1 MRKIIISFCI
11 LFAALSLQAQSVN
24 GIRIDGGNTPIL
36 VYLGGNQ
43 ICLPTTTCFIANLN
57 PGHYTVEVF
66 ATRFTRAGERVW
78 KGEKLYKDLVYFD
91 GRGVTEIWVDGRDN
105 MRPERPGRP
114 EQGEHRPGYGYNR
127 VMNDQLFQTFY
138 KEMKNE
144 PFKDDRMKL
153 LNAALAGSDFTSA
166 QCLQLTKL
174 YTFDDDRMEI
184 MKIMY
189 PRIVDKE
196 AFFTVINTLT
206 FSSSKE
212 KMKDFFM
219 VTATLTFSKNKTQ
232 MNDFIR
238 EYEGR

>member
-105 MRPERPGRP
+105 MRPERPSRP

-189 PRIVDKE
+189 PRIVDKD

-206 FSSSKE
+206 FGSSKE
-212 KMKDFFM
+212 KMKDFIIGYG
-219 VTATLTFSKNKTQ
+219 K
-232 MNDFIR
+232 R
-238 EYEGR
+238 

>member
-78 KGEKLYKDLVYFD
+78 KGEKLYKDFVYFD

-105 MRPERPGRP
+105 MRPERPSRP

-206 FSSSKE
+206 FGSSKE
-212 KMKDFFM
+212 KMKDFIIGYG
-219 VTATLTFSKNKTQ
+219 K
-232 MNDFIR
+232 R
-238 EYEGR
+238 

>member
-105 MRPERPGRP
+105 MRPERPSRP

-153 LNAALAGSDFTSA
+153 LNAALAGSDFTSV

-212 KMKDFFM
+212 KMKDFM
-219 VTATLTFSKNKTQ
+219 IGYGK
-232 MNDFIR
+232 R
-238 EYEGR
+238 

>member
-66 ATRFTRAGERVW
+66 VTRFTRAGERVW
-78 KGEKLYKDLVYFD
+78 KGEKLYKDFVYFD

-196 AFFTVINTLT
+196 AFLDRKSV
-206 FSSSKE
+206 
-212 KMKDFFM
+212 
-219 VTATLTFSKNKTQ
+219 V
-232 MNDFIR
+232 
-238 EYEGR
+238 

>member
-36 VYLGGNQ
+36 VYLGGSQ

-66 ATRFTRAGERVW
+66 ATRFTRAGELVW

-153 LNAALAGSDFTSA
+153 LNAALAGSDVTSA
-166 QCLQLTKL
+166 QSLQLTKL
-174 YTFDDDRMEI
+174 YTLDDDRMEI

-212 KMKDFFM
+212 KMKDFIIGYG
-219 VTATLTFSKNKTQ
+219 K
-232 MNDFIR
+232 R
-238 EYEGR
+238 

>member
-105 MRPERPGRP
+105 MRPERPSRP

-127 VMNDQLFQTFY
+127 VMNDQLLQTFY

-206 FSSSKE
+206 FGSSKE
-212 KMKDFFM
+212 KMKDFIIGYG
-219 VTATLTFSKNKTQ
+219 K
-232 MNDFIR
+232 R
-238 EYEGR
+238 

>member
-11 LFAALSLQAQSVN
+11 LFAAISLQAQSVN

-78 KGEKLYKDLVYFD
+78 KGEKLYKDFVYFD
-91 GRGVTEIWVDGRDN
+91 GRGVKEIWVDGRDN
-105 MRPERPGRP
+105 IRPERPGRP
-114 EQGEHRPGYGYNR
+114 DQGEHRPGYGHNR

-212 KMKDFFM
+212 KMKDFM
-219 VTATLTFSKNKTQ
+219 IGYGK
-232 MNDFIR
+232 R
-238 EYEGR
+238 

>member
-36 VYLGGNQ
+36 VYLEGNQ

-78 KGEKLYKDLVYFD
+78 KGEKLYKDFVYFD

-212 KMKDFFM
+212 KMKDFIIGYG
-219 VTATLTFSKNKTQ
+219 K
-232 MNDFIR
+232 R
-238 EYEGR
+238 

>member
-144 PFKDDRMKL
+144 PFKDDRMKM

-212 KMKDFFM
+212 KMKDFIIGYG
-219 VTATLTFSKNKTQ
+219 K
-232 MNDFIR
+232 R
-238 EYEGR
+238 

>member
-105 MRPERPGRP
+105 MRPERPSRP

-212 KMKDFFM
+212 KIKDFIIGYG
-219 VTATLTFSKNKTQ
+219 K
-232 MNDFIR
+232 R
-238 EYEGR
+238 

>member
-78 KGEKLYKDLVYFD
+78 KGEKLYKDFVYFD

-153 LNAALAGSDFTSA
+153 LNAALAGYDFTSA

-212 KMKDFFM
+212 KMKDFIIGYG
-219 VTATLTFSKNKTQ
+219 K
-232 MNDFIR
+232 R
-238 EYEGR
+238 

>member
-105 MRPERPGRP
+105 MRPERPSRP

-144 PFKDDRMKL
+144 SFKDDRMKL

-206 FSSSKE
+206 FGSSKE
-212 KMKDFFM
+212 KMKDFIIGYG
-219 VTATLTFSKNKTQ
+219 K
-232 MNDFIR
+232 R
-238 EYEGR
+238 

>member
-1 MRKIIISFCI
+1 MREIIISFCI

-127 VMNDQLFQTFY
+127 VMNDQIFQTFY

-206 FSSSKE
+206 FGSSKE
-212 KMKDFFM
+212 KMKDFIIGYG
-219 VTATLTFSKNKTQ
+219 K
-232 MNDFIR
+232 R
-238 EYEGR
+238 

>member
-78 KGEKLYKDLVYFD
+78 KGEKLYKDFVYFD
-91 GRGVTEIWVDGRDN
+91 GRGVKEIWVDGRDN
-105 MRPERPGRP
+105 IRPESPGRP
-114 EQGEHRPGYGYNR
+114 DQGEHRPGYGYNR

-174 YTFDDDRMEI
+174 YTFDDGRMEI

-212 KMKDFFM
+212 KMKDFIIGYG
-219 VTATLTFSKNKTQ
+219 K
-232 MNDFIR
+232 R
-238 EYEGR
+238 

>member
-105 MRPERPGRP
+105 MRPERPSRP

-212 KMKDFFM
+212 KMKDFIIGYG
-219 VTATLTFSKNKTQ
+219 K
-232 MNDFIR
+232 R
-238 EYEGR
+238 

>member
-78 KGEKLYKDLVYFD
+78 KGEKLYKDFVYFD
-91 GRGVTEIWVDGRDN
+91 GRGVTEIWVDRRDN

-212 KMKDFFM
+212 KMKDFIIGYG
-219 VTATLTFSKNKTQ
+219 K
-232 MNDFIR
+232 R
-238 EYEGR
+238 

>member
-174 YTFDDDRMEI
+174 YTFYDDMIEI

-212 KMKDFFM
+212 KMKDFIIGYG
-219 VTATLTFSKNKTQ
+219 K
-232 MNDFIR
+232 R
-238 EYEGR
+238 

>member
-153 LNAALAGSDFTSA
+153 LNAALAGYDFTSA

-212 KMKDFFM
+212 KMKDFIIGYG
-219 VTATLTFSKNKTQ
+219 K
-232 MNDFIR
+232 R
-238 EYEGR
+238 

>member
-11 LFAALSLQAQSVN
+11 LLAALSLQAQSVN

-78 KGEKLYKDLVYFD
+78 KGEKLYKDFVYFD

-212 KMKDFFM
+212 KMKDFIIGYG
-219 VTATLTFSKNKTQ
+219 K
-232 MNDFIR
+232 R
-238 EYEGR
+238 

>member
-1 MRKIIISFCI
+1 MRKMIISFCI

-127 VMNDQLFQTFY
+127 VMNDQLVQTFY

-153 LNAALAGSDFTSA
+153 LNAALAGSAFTSA

-212 KMKDFFM
+212 KMKDFIIGYG
-219 VTATLTFSKNKTQ
+219 K
-232 MNDFIR
+232 R
-238 EYEGR
+238 

>member
-144 PFKDDRMKL
+144 PFKDARMKL

-212 KMKDFFM
+212 KMKDFIIWYG
-219 VTATLTFSKNKTQ
+219 K
-232 MNDFIR
+232 R
-238 EYEGR
+238 

>member
-196 AFFTVINTLT
+196 AVFTVINTLT

-212 KMKDFFM
+212 KMKDFIIGYG
-219 VTATLTFSKNKTQ
+219 K
-232 MNDFIR
+232 R
-238 EYEGR
+238 

>member
-91 GRGVTEIWVDGRDN
+91 WRGVTEIWVDGRDN
-105 MRPERPGRP
+105 MRPERPSRP

-206 FSSSKE
+206 FGSSKE
-212 KMKDFFM
+212 KMKDFIIGYG
-219 VTATLTFSKNKTQ
+219 K
-232 MNDFIR
+232 R
-238 EYEGR
+238 

>member
-91 GRGVTEIWVDGRDN
+91 GRGVTERWVDGRDN

-212 KMKDFFM
+212 KMKDFIIGYG
-219 VTATLTFSKNKTQ
+219 K
-232 MNDFIR
+232 R
-238 EYEGR
+238 

>member
-1 MRKIIISFCI
+1 MRKIIISFCF

-212 KMKDFFM
+212 KMKDFIIGYG
-219 VTATLTFSKNKTQ
+219 K
-232 MNDFIR
+232 R
-238 EYEGR
+238 

>member
-36 VYLGGNQ
+36 VYLGGSQ

-212 KMKDFFM
+212 KMKDFIIGYG
-219 VTATLTFSKNKTQ
+219 K
-232 MNDFIR
+232 R
-238 EYEGR
+238 

>member
-78 KGEKLYKDLVYFD
+78 KGKKLYKDFVYFD
-91 GRGVTEIWVDGRDN
+91 GRGVKEIWVDGRDN
-105 MRPERPGRP
+105 IRPERPGRP
-114 EQGEHRPGYGYNR
+114 DQGEHRPGYGYNR

-212 KMKDFFM
+212 KMKDFM
-219 VTATLTFSKNKTQ
+219 IGYGK
-232 MNDFIR
+232 R
-238 EYEGR
+238 

>member
-1 MRKIIISFCI
+1 MRKIILSFCF

-212 KMKDFFM
+212 KMKDFIIGYG
-219 VTATLTFSKNKTQ
+219 K
-232 MNDFIR
+232 R
-238 EYEGR
+238 

>member
-1 MRKIIISFCI
+1 MREIIISFCI

-105 MRPERPGRP
+105 MRPDQE
-114 EQGEHRPGYGYNR
+114 EHRPGYGHNR

-206 FSSSKE
+206 FGSSKE
-212 KMKDFFM
+212 KMKDFIIGYG
-219 VTATLTFSKNKTQ
+219 K
-232 MNDFIR
+232 R
-238 EYEGR
+238 

>member
-1 MRKIIISFCI
+1 MRKIIIRFCI

-212 KMKDFFM
+212 KMKDFIIGYG
-219 VTATLTFSKNKTQ
+219 K
-232 MNDFIR
+232 R
-238 EYEGR
+238 

>member
-1 MRKIIISFCI
+1 MRKIVISFCI

-212 KMKDFFM
+212 KMKDFIIGYG
-219 VTATLTFSKNKTQ
+219 K
-232 MNDFIR
+232 R
-238 EYEGR
+238 

>member
-105 MRPERPGRP
+105 MRPERPSRP

-153 LNAALAGSDFTSA
+153 LNAALAGSDSTSA

-206 FSSSKE
+206 FGSSKE
-212 KMKDFFM
+212 KMKDFIIGYG
-219 VTATLTFSKNKTQ
+219 K
-232 MNDFIR
+232 R
-238 EYEGR
+238 

>member
-105 MRPERPGRP
+105 MRPERRGRP

-212 KMKDFFM
+212 KMKDFIIGYG
-219 VTATLTFSKNKTQ
+219 K
-232 MNDFIR
+232 R
-238 EYEGR
+238 